1 MAADATARR
10 GAGEQERAEGNRLT
24 QALRVGL
31 IGAGGISRAHLPAYQ
46 RFPERVQL
54 AAVCDVRADAA
65 AQLAEA
71 AGVRDVFTDAREM
84 IERADIDAVD
94 ICTFHDQHAPLAVAA
109 AEAGKHVLVEKPMAC
124 SLAECR
130 RMIEAADRAGVRLM
144 VCQQF
149 RYDPSYRAAR
159 RVIRAG
165 EIGSVCAVQI
175 NSMQNL
181 LAFLPPG
188 HWLYDGKQ
196 AGGGIVISVA
206 VHQIDLARY
215 LLGNVRRVTAAC
227 RTMRPEFINGAEDYA
242 CATLEF
248 ESGAIGELF
257 ATYSGF
263 RMPFSESLMIFGE
276 SGTVH
281 TMPSPGQARGPALIA
296 TRERSAA
303 GEGWD
308 AQFTGFVPLEPERE
322 GLPENNSF
330 VNEILHFADC
340 CQTGSEPVSSGH
352 DNLGT
357 MRTIFGIY
365 ESARTGERVDLAA
378 L

>member
-1 MAADATARR
+1 MAVGVTTRR
-10 GAGEQERAEGNRLT
+10 GVGEQERAEDSRLT

-54 AAVCDVRADAA
+54 AAVCDVREEAA

-84 IERADIDAVD
+84 LERAPIDAVD
-94 ICTFHDQHAPLAVAA
+94 ICTVHDQHAPLAVAA
-109 AEAGKHVLVEKPMAC
+109 AQAGKHVLVEKPMAC
-124 SLAECR
+124 SLTECR
-130 RMIEAADRAGVRLM
+130 QVVEVAEGAGVTLM

-159 RVIRAG
+159 SVIRAG

-181 LAFLPPG
+181 MAFLPPG

-215 LLGNVRRVTAAC
+215 LLGDVRRVTAAC
-227 RTMRPEFINGAEDYA
+227 RTMRPEFTNGAEDYA

-281 TMPSPGQARGPALIA
+281 TMPPPGQARGPALIA

-322 GLPENNSF
+322 GLPDDNSF

-340 CQTGSEPVSSGH
+340 CRSGREPISGGC
-352 DNLGT
+352 DNLST
-357 MRTIFGIY
+357 MRVIFGIY
-365 ESARTGERVDLAA
+365 ESARRGAPVDLAA